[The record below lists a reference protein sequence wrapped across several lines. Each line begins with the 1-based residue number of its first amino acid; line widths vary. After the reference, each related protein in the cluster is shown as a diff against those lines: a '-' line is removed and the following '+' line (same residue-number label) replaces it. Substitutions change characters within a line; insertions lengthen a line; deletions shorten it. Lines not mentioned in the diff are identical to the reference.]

1 MTRSKRTYFSQCNAR
16 TGCQVIPLSEITE
29 NTSAYACLVAY
40 WQDVFRDRLRPL
52 IGIALVATLLVAGKT
67 GYADPGPQVVLQ
79 KMTDRVMEVVRQDPA
94 ILDDPARLRELAD
107 ELVVPHVDF
116 LALSQWVLGKHWRN
130 ATPGQRQVFAD
141 QFRELLIRTY
151 LASVTRA
158 NYQDQTIRYL
168 PLRTTQNPRNVEVE
182 ARIEQ
187 PQGPLV
193 HVQFRMLQRDNRWKI
208 YDVVIE
214 GVSLVTTHRSS
225 FSNIIR
231 EQGLD
236 GLIATLEQR
245 NQDIDGESAPRGA
258 APVE

>member
-1 MTRSKRTYFSQCNAR
+1 M
-16 TGCQVIPLSEITE
+16 SEINK
-29 NTSAYACLVAY
+29 NTSATACLVTC

-52 IGIALVATLLVAGKT
+52 IGIALLAALLVASNT
-67 GYADPGPQVVLQ
+67 VYAEPGPLVVLQ
-79 KMTDRVMEVVRQDPA
+79 KMTDRVMEVVKQDPA
-94 ILDDPARLRELAD
+94 ILDEPARLRELAD

-158 NYQDQTIRYL
+158 NYQDQIIHYL
-168 PLRTTQNPRNVEVE
+168 PLRKIQDSRRVEVE
-182 ARIEQ
+182 AHIEQ
-187 PQGPLV
+187 SQGPQV
-193 HVQFRMLQRDNRWKI
+193 HVQFRMLQRDDGWKV
-208 YDVVIE
+208 YDVVVE

-245 NQDIDGESAPRGA
+245 NQDVDRESALQGA

>member
-1 MTRSKRTYFSQCNAR
+1 
-16 TGCQVIPLSEITE
+16 VSEINK
-29 NTSAYACLVAY
+29 NTPAHAYPVTSR
-40 WQDVFRDRLRPL
+40 QDMFRDRLRPL
-52 IGIALVATLLVAGKT
+52 IGIALLAALLVAGKT
-67 GYADPGPQVVLQ
+67 VYAEPGPLVVLQ
-79 KMTDRVMEVVRQDPA
+79 DMTDRVMEVIRQDPA
-94 ILDDPARLRELAD
+94 ILDAPARLRELAD
-107 ELVVPHVDF
+107 ELVVPNVDF
-116 LALSQWVLGKHWRN
+116 LTLSQWVLGKHWRN

-158 NYQDQTIRYL
+158 DYQDQTIRYL
-168 PLRTTQNPRNVEVE
+168 PLRETQDPRRVEVE
-182 ARIEQ
+182 AHIEQ

-193 HVQFRMLQRDNRWKI
+193 HVQFRMLQRNNRWKV

-245 NQDIDGESAPRGA
+245 NQDVAVESVPRGT